1 VLDLL
6 RVHPMQ
12 PEPPDRLA
20 TLPFFHTADPALLA
34 RFDRQATWRSCGP
47 GDVLLDFEDRTT
59 EVYFVVAGLVRVVI
73 RTPAGREMILHD
85 LAAGELFG
93 EISAIDGRPRSANV
107 TAITRSRLCALPAA
121 TFLEIIHAAPPIC
134 DRLLRLLAA
143 KLRLQ
148 TERALERDALS
159 VRLRLCAE
167 LLRLSREQRG
177 KVSSEAARIV
187 SPPPPQ
193 HELAAR
199 IGARR
204 EAVSR
209 EMAELAREGLLART
223 GGAILLPQPEA
234 LRALIAAWIGE
245 GADP

>member
-1 VLDLL
+1 
-6 RVHPMQ
+6 MQ
-12 PEPPDRLA
+12 PELPDRLA
-20 TLPFFHTADPALLA
+20 ALPFFHGADPALLSG
-34 RFDRQATWRSCGP
+34 FDRQASWRSCGP
-47 GDVLLDFEDRTT
+47 GDVLLDFEDRST
-59 EVYFVVAGLVRVVI
+59 EVQFVVSGLARVII
-73 RTPAGREMILHD
+73 RTPSGREMILAD

-93 EISAIDGRPRSANV
+93 EIAAIDGRPRSANV
-107 TAITRSRLCALPAA
+107 TAITRSRICALPAA
-121 TFLEIIHAAPPIC
+121 TFLAIIHAVPPVC

-177 KVSSEAARIV
+177 KVSSEAPRIV

-209 EMAELAREGLLART
+209 EMTELSREGLLART
-223 GGAILLPQPEA
+223 GGGILLPQPRV
-234 LRALIAAWIGE
+234 LRALIDAGIRDGP
-245 GADP
+245 DP

>member
-1 VLDLL
+1 
-6 RVHPMQ
+6 MQ

-20 TLPFFHTADPALLA
+20 ALPFFRGADPALLA
-34 RFDRQATWRSCGP
+34 RFDRRATWRSCGP
-47 GDVLLDFEDRTT
+47 GDVLLDFEDHST
-59 EVYFVVAGLVRVVI
+59 EVQFVVAGLARVII
-73 RTPAGREMILHD
+73 RTPAGREMILAD

-93 EISAIDGRPRSANV
+93 EIAAIDGLPRSANV
-107 TAITRSRLCALPAA
+107 TAITRSRICALPAPA
-121 TFLEIIHAAPPIC
+121 FLEIVHAAPVVC
-134 DRLLRLLAA
+134 ERLLRLLAA

-167 LLRLSREQRG
+167 LLRLSREPRG
-177 KVSSEAARIV
+177 KLGSEAPRIV

-223 GGAILLPQPEA
+223 GGAILLPQPGA
-234 LRALIAAWIGE
+234 LRALIAAGIRD